1 MKAVLVID
9 MPDGVSLDE
18 WFAVKVVVDRLKATE
33 EELIYGI
40 PFVESKLFRF
50 VPLRPLPL
58 KGTMENV
65 DECEY
70 NRGFVDGRNHC
81 IELIT
86 GETE

>member
-18 WFAVKVVVDRLKATE
+18 WYAVKVVVDRLKATE

-40 PFVESKLFRF
+40 PYVESKLFKF

>member
-9 MPDGVSLDE
+9 MPTHCGE
-18 WFAVKVVVDRLKATE
+18 CPVKCRMR
-33 EELIYGI
+33 GI
-40 PFVESKLFRF
+40 NHVPTWC
-50 VPLRPLPL
+50 PLRPLPL

-81 IELIT
+81 IDLIM

>member
-1 MKAVLVID
+1 MKAILVID
-9 MPDGVSLDE
+9 MPKACADGCPVMCR
-18 WFAVKVVVDRLKATE
+18 AR
-33 EELIYGI
+33 GI
-40 PFVESKLFRF
+40 NHRPTWC
-50 VPLRPLPL
+50 PLRPMPL

>member
-9 MPDGVSLDE
+9 MHDGVSLDE
-18 WFAVKVVVDRLKATE
+18 WFATKVVVDRLKATE

-65 DECEY
+65 IECEY